1 MGRRQNHRAGTCGD
15 DGNTNFHS
23 VTCGQPRDGMSRRI
37 AERRQATQCAR
48 PTSFPNVKCAGGCAR
63 TAPLVSLFLQTGPR
77 PLGREPAGV
86 GQGRAPHVPG
96 SADPGTKIAAV
107 ERREALPAQ
116 RQRRRHASPGCRAAS
131 PAAPGSSQAPT
142 FFDAPLPS
150 LGRDVWTTAYPVP
163 VTNAGDGACPF
174 HPPARGQGIRKK
186 QGCPLPLR
194 HRMIGLDLPFQPT
207 TPKNKRST
215 ETRL

>member
-1 MGRRQNHRAGTCGD
+1 MPSVGKPHNARARQVFLTLNAHRGASGPAHWFRSFFKPAHGRSAG
-15 DGNTNFHS
+15 
-23 VTCGQPRDGMSRRI
+23 
-37 AERRQATQCAR
+37 
-48 PTSFPNVKCAGGCAR
+48 
-63 TAPLVSLFLQTGPR
+63 SLLEWDR
-77 PLGREPAGV
+77 
-86 GQGRAPHVPG
+86 GRAPHVPG

-150 LGRDVWTTAYPVP
+150 LGRDVWTTAYRVP